1 VTTTTDYPFTPGELA
16 GLRSACA
23 AVVAAPGDD
32 RYDEE
37 VATWN
42 LAVRLRP
49 GLAVGARTADD
60 VVNAVRWAAR
70 LGVAIGVNA
79 TGHGAVPNADG
90 ALLINT
96 SRLAQVTIDPVSATA
111 TVGAGARM
119 GAVTAAA
126 ARHGLTPVQGS
137 SGSAGAAGFT
147 LGGGLGVLSRTFG
160 LAADRVLSID
170 VVTSDGQLRTVDA
183 DHHPELFWALR
194 GGKGNFGVVTSYR
207 TALEPLAAFYG
218 GGIFFDGAHAAD
230 VLHAYR
236 RWISGLTER
245 TSSSVA
251 LLHLPSDPAVPEP
264 VRGRYVAHLRL
275 AHAGDSAE
283 GARLADG
290 IRPAAPVLLEALG
303 DLPVTS
309 LDVVHQDPPGPVPV
323 HERGCLLDQLT
334 PDTIDAVVREASA
347 PGSPLMMAEIRQLGG
362 AIARDPAVPNAVPGR
377 TAPFILFAIAL
388 DIPPLDEAGPRA
400 VAALLD
406 AVRPWRS
413 PVTLP
418 NFLGRSCTP
427 AEVQAAWPDQ
437 TRARLLDIKQGW
449 DLDNVFRVGHA
460 LLPAPA
466 PAGVQP
472 ESSLIR
478 ASLTAPPPTRS

>member
-1 VTTTTDYPFTPGELA
+1 MTTTTDYPFTPGDLA

-32 RYDEE
+32 HYDEE
-37 VATWN
+37 TATWN

-49 GLAVGARTADD
+49 SLVVGARSADD

-70 LGVAIGVNA
+70 RGMAVGVNA

-96 SRLAQVTIDPVSATA
+96 SRLARVTVDPDRATA

-119 GAVTAAA
+119 ADVTAAA

-137 SGSAGAAGFT
+137 SSSAGAAGFT
-147 LGGGLGVLSRTFG
+147 LGGGLGVMSRTLG

-170 VVTSDGQLRTVDA
+170 VVTSDGQPRTVDA

-207 TALEPLAAFYG
+207 TALDPLASFYG
-218 GGIFFDGAHAAD
+218 GGLFFDGAHAAD

-236 RWISGLTER
+236 DWITGLDEP

-251 LLHLPSDPAVPEP
+251 LLRLPPDPAVPEP
-264 VRGRYVAHLRL
+264 IRGRYVVHLRV
-275 AHAGDSAE
+275 AHAGGSAE

-303 DLPVTS
+303 ERPVTA
-309 LDVVHQDPPGPVPV
+309 LDLVHQDPPVPVPV

-334 PDTIDAVVREASA
+334 PGTIDAVVREASA
-347 PGSPLMMAEIRQLGG
+347 PGSPLMLAEIRQLGG
-362 AIARDPAVPNAVPGR
+362 AIARDPATPNAVPGR
-377 TAPFILFAIAL
+377 AAPFVMFALAL
-388 DIPPLDEAGPRA
+388 DIPPLAGAGPRA

-413 PVTLP
+413 PVTFP

-427 AEVQAAWPDQ
+427 AEVRAAWPDQ
-437 TRARLLDIKQGW
+437 ARARLLEVKQGW
-449 DLDNVFRVGHA
+449 DLDNMFRVGHA

-466 PAGVQP
+466 
-472 ESSLIR
+472 SLD
-478 ASLTAPPPTRS
+478 